1 MMNSIRDTSA
11 QDTVLSAQPWW
22 QQKRMWLAATV
33 LIAALAGGGFVVQ
46 KWSARTIA
54 VSRDSLGIATVTRGT
69 LVRDI
74 VVNGKL
80 VAANSPALYSTT
92 SATVRFKVKAGD
104 AVRAGDVVAEL
115 DSPDLMS
122 ELRREEASLQ
132 QLEADIEKQKI
143 LARKQKLLAQRDA
156 DTAEIERLTAE
167 RAYQR
172 IEQAGVAG
180 VVQKNEFQ
188 RARDALDSAI
198 IRARHARQATE
209 LENEEVVQTLRSKQA
224 QLQQQQLVRDNLQ
237 RRVDAL
243 RLRAPVSGVV
253 GTLAVADRTVVAAN
267 TALMTLVDLSELE
280 TELEIPESY
289 VSELSVGMPVELTVN
304 GSKVSASLSALSP
317 EVVRNQVVARARFSG
332 SMPAGLR
339 QSQRISARLLLE
351 SRPNVLMLS
360 RGSFLELD
368 GGQTAWV
375 LQDGQAVRKPVRTGA
390 TSLSA
395 VEIVSGLREGEQVVI
410 SGAERFADYTRVQVN
425 QH

>member
-180 VVQKNEFQ
+180 VVQK
-188 RARDALDSAI
+188 
-198 IRARHARQATE
+198 
-209 LENEEVVQTLRSKQA
+209 
-224 QLQQQQLVRDNLQ
+224 
-237 RRVDAL
+237 
-243 RLRAPVSGVV
+243 
-253 GTLAVADRTVVAAN
+253 
-267 TALMTLVDLSELE
+267 
-280 TELEIPESY
+280 
-289 VSELSVGMPVELTVN
+289 
-304 GSKVSASLSALSP
+304 
-317 EVVRNQVVARARFSG
+317 
-332 SMPAGLR
+332 
-339 QSQRISARLLLE
+339 
-351 SRPNVLMLS
+351 
-360 RGSFLELD
+360 
-368 GGQTAWV
+368 
-375 LQDGQAVRKPVRTGA
+375 
-390 TSLSA
+390 
-395 VEIVSGLREGEQVVI
+395 
-410 SGAERFADYTRVQVN
+410 
-425 QH
+425 